1 MSWLGYR
8 YMDRKVPDE
17 IHVSESSA
25 HEVQKLLEHPLLEF
39 EDAITVSGEGSY
51 LLPCRLLGMIP
62 FKDIKVTPTEASSV
76 YVSGS
81 TVGIYMETEGV
92 LIIDTGEI
100 LCEGGTARE
109 PAKNIVRP
117 GDYIVAFN
125 EQKVSNKKELME
137 DLEILDG
144 EDVILDVIRNGEKI
158 PVSLTPVKDAGG
170 EYKLGIWVRDNTQG
184 IGTLTCVD
192 EKGRYGALGHGIS
205 DVDTGELLHI
215 SKGALYQAEILGIQ
229 KGQSGSP
236 GELSGL
242 IRYEPGQIIGAV
254 DTNSKNGIY
263 GSFYDRRA
271 GIPVKKT
278 EVAYKQELE
287 VGPASILCC
296 VDGSVKEYDAEITR
310 IDMNHE
316 DTNKSFVI
324 HVTDPELLEITGG
337 IVQGMS
343 GSPILQKGKFAGAVT
358 HVFVQDSTSGYG
370 IFAETM
376 LENIKTSNASEKQ
389 IQETGQKTG
398 QKTCF
403 CGKCRKIE
411 EQVKTAETLIKL
423 HKTRN

>member
-1 MSWLGYR
+1 MNRRGRYRKFLFWCLGLDVLAMSWLGYR

-62 FKDIKVTPTEASSV
+62 FKEIKVTPTEASSV

-100 LCEGGTARE
+100 LCEGGAARE

-376 LENIKTSNASEKQ
+376 LENIKNK
-389 IQETGQKTG
+389 
-398 QKTCF
+398 
-403 CGKCRKIE
+403 
-411 EQVKTAETLIKL
+411 
-423 HKTRN
+423 

>member
-1 MSWLGYR
+1 MNRRGRYRKFLFWCLGLDVLAMSWLGYR

-25 HEVQKLLEHPLLEF
+25 HEVQELLEHPLLEF

-184 IGTLTCVD
+184 IGTLTFVD

-229 KGQSGSP
+229 KGKSGSP

-296 VDGSVKEYDAEITR
+296 VDGSVKEYDSEITR

-376 LENIKTSNASEKQ
+376 LENIKNK
-389 IQETGQKTG
+389 
-398 QKTCF
+398 
-403 CGKCRKIE
+403 
-411 EQVKTAETLIKL
+411 
-423 HKTRN
+423 

>member
-1 MSWLGYR
+1 MNRRGRYRKFLFWCLGLDVLAMSWLGYR

-25 HEVQKLLEHPLLEF
+25 HEVQELLEHPLLEF

-229 KGQSGSP
+229 KGKSGSP

-376 LENIKTSNASEKQ
+376 LENIKNK
-389 IQETGQKTG
+389 
-398 QKTCF
+398 
-403 CGKCRKIE
+403 
-411 EQVKTAETLIKL
+411 
-423 HKTRN
+423 

>member
-1 MSWLGYR
+1 MNRRGRYRKFLFWCLGLDVLAMSWLGYR

-25 HEVQKLLEHPLLEF
+25 HEVQELLEHPLLEF

-62 FKDIKVTPTEASSV
+62 FKDIKVTPAEAGSV

-184 IGTLTCVD
+184 IGTLTFVD

-229 KGQSGSP
+229 KGKSGSP

-263 GSFYDRRA
+263 GSFYDRSA

-376 LENIKTSNASEKQ
+376 LENIKNK
-389 IQETGQKTG
+389 
-398 QKTCF
+398 
-403 CGKCRKIE
+403 
-411 EQVKTAETLIKL
+411 
-423 HKTRN
+423 